1 MGTTQGRGKLVML
14 LIGAAAC
21 VVWLSWVVSPEV
33 EEPPAVIAAAEPAPT
48 PVVASTKPAPAQP
61 QPAPQTV
68 EPEPSAP
75 EETKPERIPTP
86 HPMSLDQSKPPE
98 QFGELAELKKQYAS
112 ESRDD
117 KSSTT
122 EAALRKLIDTP
133 NIPSEL
139 VQDITCR
146 RDLCKIEAHWTPR
159 RRIGFAVLLESSKN
173 LYSQRV
179 AVEPARGPS
188 PDGSYL
194 TTLYIRVK

>member
-1 MGTTQGRGKLVML
+1 MVS
-14 LIGAAAC
+14 IGAAAC
-21 VVWLSWVVSPEV
+21 IVWLSWVVSPEL
-33 EEPPAVIAAAEPAPT
+33 EAPAAIEAAEPQPIQT
-48 PVVASTKPAPAQP
+48 PVVPVVKQAPEQR

-68 EPEPSAP
+68 ELEPSAP
-75 EETKPERIPTP
+75 EAKPERIPTP

-146 RDLCKIEAHWTPR
+146 RRLCKIEAHWTPR
-159 RRIGFAVLLESSKN
+159 RRIGFAVLLESSKH
-173 LYSQRV
+173 LYSQHV
-179 AVEPARGPS
+179 AVEPAAGQS